1 MQIRLA
7 DLNDL
12 NGCLTLDS
20 SYETTHV
27 WQMHSHT
34 SAQRVD
40 VSFSFVRLP
49 RTLTIHQ
56 QPDESWLRADW
67 ERQECFLV
75 AEHEGA
81 LLGYLDMVIQRR
93 QSAGW
98 INNVVVGRD
107 YRRHGIG
114 KALLNAAR
122 LWAQQAELRVLLA
135 EINSRNYPALQLFQ
149 KLGYRFC
156 GFNDQHFHSED
167 IAIFMAHRLK

>member
-7 DLNDL
+7 DLDDL
-12 NGCLTLDS
+12 ASCLALDV

-27 WQMHSHT
+27 WQMHLHA

-40 VSFSFVRLP
+40 VTFSFVRLP
-49 RTLTIHQ
+49 RPVTIQ
-56 QPDESWLRADW
+56 QEADEQWLRADW
-67 ERQECFLV
+67 DRQECFLV
-75 AEHEGA
+75 AEHEGVIF
-81 LLGYLDMVIQRR
+81 GYLDMITQRR
-93 QSAGW
+93 QSTGW

-135 EINSRNYPALQLFQ
+135 EINSRNYPALQLLE